1 MELCILWKLPR
12 HKFIFF
18 SSMPQ
23 SNEFLLHNLAH
34 ELRQPLSTIESI
46 AYYLELALP
55 HSDPR
60 VLEQLTRLRHLVEQS
75 GWILND
81 TLSLARQ
88 ATTHPE
94 AVDLD
99 ELFSEFVFEQ
109 VQHDSYWPH
118 FDLSLAGA
126 PVWMDFQQ
134 AREMVQGIRRFFRTV
149 AKPGTEILVE
159 TFVLSSGSILLRVK
173 AEGQN
178 LDDSSLPPGSSLTLE
193 WMERIA
199 SQNSATMS
207 SQLQDPARLE
217 LTVEVPPAP
226 QEHSAHPEFEEAAAS
241 FRVGELPAPIAQ
253 GTL

>member
-1 MELCILWKLPR
+1 
-12 HKFIFF
+12 
-18 SSMPQ
+18 MPQ
-23 SNEFLLHNLAH
+23 SNEFLLQNLAH

-55 HSDPR
+55 HGDPR

-81 TLSLARQ
+81 TLSLAKPSV
-88 ATTHPE
+88 THPE

-99 ELFSEFVFEQ
+99 ELFSEFVLEQ
-109 VQHDSYWPH
+109 VQHDSHWPH
-118 FDLSLAGA
+118 FDLNLAGA

-134 AREMVQGIRRFFRTV
+134 AREMVQGICRIFRTV
-149 AKPGTEILVE
+149 TNTKPGTEIRVE
-159 TFVLSSGSILLRVK
+159 TIVLSTGRILLRVR

-193 WMERIA
+193 WLERIA
-199 SQNSATMS
+199 VQNSASMTI
-207 SQLQDPARLE
+207 QFLDPVRLE

-226 QEHSAHPEFEEAAAS
+226 QEQLEFPEFEEAVVS
-241 FRVGELPAPIAQ
+241 FGVGELPEPAVQ

>member
-1 MELCILWKLPR
+1 
-12 HKFIFF
+12 
-18 SSMPQ
+18 MPQ

-55 HSDPR
+55 HGDPR

-81 TLSLARQ
+81 TLSLAKQ
-88 ATTHPE
+88 TSTHPE

-109 VQHDSYWPH
+109 MQHDSHWPQ
-118 FDLSLAGA
+118 FDLELAGA
-126 PVWMDFQQ
+126 PAWMDFQQ
-134 AREMVQGIRRFFRTV
+134 AREMVQGLCRFFRTV
-149 AKPGTEILVE
+149 AKPGTLIKVE
-159 TFVLSSGSILLRVK
+159 TLLLSTGSILLRVR

-199 SQNSATMS
+199 SQNSATMT

-217 LTVEVPPAP
+217 LTLEVPAAP
-226 QEHSAHPEFEEAAAS
+226 LEHREFAGFEESVAS
-241 FRVGELPAPIAQ
+241 FGAGELPEPIAQ